1 MCNNS
6 LIYMSTP
13 TSAEILAD
21 GTLPLSTIV
30 RRRGMSIQN
39 QSDSIVLGTAGYY
52 KVTASVTFTAT
63 APADVTVVARKNG
76 IDIVGLTG
84 TETITTATTETRTI
98 TISGIVRV
106 FYNDGV
112 ATITLINASEVA
124 ITASNIAIDIEYLD

>member
-1 MCNNS
+1 
-6 LIYMSTP
+6 MSTP
-13 TSAEILAD
+13 TSAEILAE

-30 RRRGMSIQN
+30 RRRGMSIQS

-52 KVTASVTFTAT
+52 KITASVTFTAT
-63 APADVTVVARKNG
+63 APADITVVARKNG

-84 TETITTATTETRTI
+84 TETITTATTETRMI

-106 FYNDGV
+106 FCNDGV
-112 ATITLINASEVA
+112 ATITLINASDVA

>member
-13 TSAEILAD
+13 TSAEILAE

-30 RRRGMSIQN
+30 RRRGMSIQS

-52 KVTASVTFTAT
+52 KITASVTFTAT
-63 APADVTVVARKNG
+63 APADITVVARKNG

-84 TETITTATTETRTI
+84 TETITTATTETRMI

-106 FYNDGV
+106 FCNDGV
-112 ATITLINASEVA
+112 ATITLINASDVA